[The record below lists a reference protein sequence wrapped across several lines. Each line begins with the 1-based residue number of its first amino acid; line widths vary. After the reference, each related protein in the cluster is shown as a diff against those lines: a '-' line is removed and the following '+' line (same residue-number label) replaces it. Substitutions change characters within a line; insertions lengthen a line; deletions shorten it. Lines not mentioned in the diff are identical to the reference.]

1 VLALWFTSM
10 FFKDFLVRLA
20 AALTEED
27 ESQDRNFTRRFCGT
41 FLGAFAPT
49 WRQAGAEIW

>member
-1 VLALWFTSM
+1 M